1 MAMKSNSNIKVAV
14 LVSGSGSNLQAIIDA
29 SKNDRDFGAEV
40 SLVISNIEKAFGLT
54 RAENEGIDNFF
65 IKDNEEILKKLKE
78 YEIDL
83 VVLAGYLKIIPES
96 IIDEFPNRII
106 NIHPSLIPSFCGMG
120 YYGIKVHEAAIEKGV
135 KVSGCTTH
143 FVNKIADAGPIILQ
157 KVVNVDFSY
166 DADRLQQEIL
176 KEEHKILPES
186 IKLFAHGNLEVV
198 GNRVKIRSN
207 NLCVH

>member
-14 LVSGSGSNLQAIIDA
+14 FVSGSGSNLQAIIDA

-40 SLVISNIEKAFGLT
+40 SLVISNREKAFGLK

-83 VVLAGYLKIIPES
+83 VVLAGYLKIIPER

-120 YYGIKVHEAAIEKGV
+120 YYGIKVHEAAIERGV

-186 IKLFAHGNLEVV
+186 VKLFAHGNLEVV

-207 NLCVH
+207 NWCVH

>member
-1 MAMKSNSNIKVAV
+1 MAMKLSSNIKVAV

-40 SLVISNIEKAFGLT
+40 VLVISNREKAYGLK
-54 RAENEGIDNFF
+54 RAELENIDHFC
-65 IKDNEEILKKLKE
+65 IKDNEEVLKKLKE

-120 YYGIKVHEAAIEKGV
+120 YYGLKVHEAAIERGV

-143 FVNKIADAGPIILQ
+143 FVNKMADAGPIILQ
-157 KVVNVDFSY
+157 KVVDVDFSY

-186 IKLFAHGNLEVV
+186 IKLFAHGKLEVV

-207 NLCVH
+207 NWCVH

>member
-1 MAMKSNSNIKVAV
+1 MAMKLNSNIKVAV
-14 LVSGSGSNLQAIIDA
+14 LVSGSGSNLQAIIEA

-40 SLVISNIEKAFGLT
+40 VLVISNREKAYGLK
-54 RAENEGIDNFF
+54 RAELENIDHFC
-65 IKDNEEILKKLKE
+65 IKDNEEVLKKLKE

-120 YYGIKVHEAAIEKGV
+120 YYGIKVHEAA
-135 KVSGCTTH
+135 
-143 FVNKIADAGPIILQ
+143 GPIILQ
-157 KVVNVDFSY
+157 KVVDVDFSY

-186 IKLFAHGNLEVV
+186 IKLFAHGKLEVV

-207 NLCVH
+207 NWCVH

>member
-1 MAMKSNSNIKVAV
+1 MAMKSNSNTKVAV

-120 YYGIKVHEAAIEKGV
+120 YYGIKVHEAAIERGV

-207 NLCVH
+207 N

>member
-120 YYGIKVHEAAIEKGV
+120 YYGIKVHEAAIERGV

-207 NLCVH
+207 N

>member
-14 LVSGSGSNLQAIIDA
+14 LVSGSGSNLQSIIDA
-29 SKNDRDFGAEV
+29 SKNDRDFGAKV
-40 SLVISNIEKAFGLT
+40 SLVISNREKAYGLK

-65 IKDNEEILKKLKE
+65 IKDNEEILKKLNE

-120 YYGIKVHEAAIEKGV
+120 YYGIKVHEAAIERGV

-157 KVVNVDFSY
+157 KVVDVQFSY

-186 IKLFAHGNLEVV
+186 VKLFAHGNLEVV

-207 NLCVH
+207 N

>member
-1 MAMKSNSNIKVAV
+1 MAMKLNSNIKVAV

-40 SLVISNIEKAFGLT
+40 VLVISNREKAYGLK
-54 RAENEGIDNFF
+54 RAELENIDHFCS
-65 IKDNEEILKKLKE
+65 KDNEEVLKKLKE
-78 YEIDL
+78 YEVDL

-120 YYGIKVHEAAIEKGV
+120 YYGLKVHEAAIERGV

-157 KVVNVDFSY
+157 KVVDVDFSY

-186 IKLFAHGNLEVV
+186 IKLFAHGKLEVV

-207 NLCVH
+207 N